1 MQTFLISAIVMI
13 LTFVTAT
20 FFHPTTASAFE
31 ISKEEVPTTQATST
45 VPVEDDRTAAL
56 WEIDPREGNLQQSFA
71 TRECTAGYIGEGL
84 TPV

>member
-1 MQTFLISAIVMI
+1 M
-13 LTFVTAT
+13 
-20 FFHPTTASAFE
+20 
-31 ISKEEVPTTQATST
+31 PTTQATST